1 MWAANLT
8 VMPLTLPPFMKHLHQ
23 QFRNLIL
30 TVVDFFYPLFK
41 KIMPLQT
48 FRYAACGG
56 FNTLLDITLFFTAY
70 TYLFQ
75 GKPLYPLP
83 SLLPNLIVSA
93 HIAAFIISFSVT
105 FPVGFYFSRYVVF
118 QETSGSKVAQLSKYI
133 FVVFICL
140 MLNYGFLKIF
150 IEVFKWN
157 ALVAKLLTTMLVVSF
172 SYISQKHFTFKTVVE
187 D

>member
-8 VMPLTLPPFMKHLHQ
+8 VIPLTLQPFMKHLHH

-30 TVVDFFYPLFK
+30 VAVDFFYPLFK

-48 FRYAACGG
+48 YRYAACGG
-56 FNTLLDITLFFTAY
+56 GNTLLDIALFLTSY
-70 TYLFQ
+70 TYIFHEQ
-75 GKPLYPLP
+75 PFHPLP

-93 HIAAFIISFSVT
+93 HIAAFLISFSIT
-105 FPVGFYFSRYVVF
+105 FPIGYYLSRYVVF
-118 QETSGSKVAQLSKYI
+118 QQTTGSKVTQLTKYI
-133 FVVFICL
+133 FVVSICI

-150 IEVFKWN
+150 IEVFKWH

>member
-8 VMPLTLPPFMKHLHQ
+8 VMPLTLPPFMKQLHQ

-30 TVVDFFYPLFK
+30 MVVDFFYPLFK
-41 KIMPLQT
+41 KVMPLQT
-48 FRYAACGG
+48 YRYAACGG
-56 FNTLLDITLFFTAY
+56 FNTLLDITLFFTSY
-70 TYLFQ
+70 TYLFHGQ
-75 GKPLYPLP
+75 ELRPLP

-93 HIAAFIISFSVT
+93 HIAAFLISFTVT
-105 FPVGFYFSRYVVF
+105 FPVGFYLSRYVVF
-118 QETSGSKVAQLSKYI
+118 QETSGKKITQLTKYI

-150 IEVFKWN
+150 IEVFKWH
-157 ALVAKLLTTMLVVSF
+157 ALVAKLLTTLLVVSF

>member
-1 MWAANLT
+1 
-8 VMPLTLPPFMKHLHQ
+8 MPLTLPPFMKHLHQ

-41 KIMPLQT
+41 KVMPLQT

-56 FNTLLDITLFFTAY
+56 FNTLLDIILFFTAY
-70 TYLFQ
+70 TYLFHGQ
-75 GKPLYPLP
+75 SLHPLP
-83 SLLPNLIVSA
+83 SLFPNLIVSA
-93 HIAAFIISFSVT
+93 HIAAFIISFSIT

-118 QETSGSKVAQLSKYI
+118 QETSGNKVAQLGKYI

-150 IEVFKWN
+150 IEVFKWH
-157 ALVAKLLTTMLVVSF
+157 ALLSKLLTTLLVVSF

>member
-41 KIMPLQT
+41 KVMPLQT

-70 TYLFQ
+70 TYLFHGQ
-75 GKPLYPLP
+75 PLHPLP
-83 SLLPNLIVSA
+83 SLFPNLIVSA
-93 HIAAFIISFSVT
+93 HIAAFIISFSIT

-118 QETSGSKVAQLSKYI
+118 QETSGSKVAQLGKYI

-150 IEVFKWN
+150 IEVFKWH
-157 ALVAKLLTTMLVVSF
+157 ALLSKLLTTLLVVSF

>member
-1 MWAANLT
+1 
-8 VMPLTLPPFMKHLHQ
+8 MPLTLPPFMKQLHQ

-30 TVVDFFYPLFK
+30 TVVDFFFPLFK

-56 FNTLLDITLFFTAY
+56 FNTLLDIGLSIFAYHFVFNNSLFVPFPTI
-70 TYLFQ
+70 
-75 GKPLYPLP
+75 LP
-83 SLLPNLIVSA
+83 KLAIEAP
-93 HIAAFIISFSVT
+93 IAAFLFSFSFT
-105 FPVGFYFSRYVVF
+105 FPIGFYFSRYIVF
-118 QETSGSKVAQLSKYI
+118 QETSSRKSTQLAKYLFI
-133 FVVFICL
+133 VFICL

-150 IEVFKWN
+150 VNLFVWPFFVSKII
-157 ALVAKLLTTMLVVSF
+157 TTLLVVSF

>member
-1 MWAANLT
+1 
-8 VMPLTLPPFMKHLHQ
+8 MPLTLPTFMKHLHQ

-41 KIMPLQT
+41 KVMPLQT

-56 FNTLLDITLFFTAY
+56 FNTLLDITLFFTTY
-70 TYLFQ
+70 TYLFHGQ
-75 GKPLYPLP
+75 PLHPLP
-83 SLLPNLIVSA
+83 SLFPNLIVSA
-93 HIAAFIISFSVT
+93 HIAAFIISFSIT

-118 QETSGSKVAQLSKYI
+118 QETSGSKVAQLGKYI

-150 IEVFKWN
+150 IEVFKWH
-157 ALVAKLLTTMLVVSF
+157 ALLSKLLTTLLVVSF